1 MTEPQTHASEHVPTR
16 AGAPPFGRLYK
27 TGGRRLWLHRSGSGG
42 PAVVFLPG
50 ASAVG
55 LDYLNI
61 HDQTAKLTTS
71 VLYDRGGTGWSDQAA
86 LPRTAAGVATE
97 LRDLL
102 TAAAVPGPYLLV
114 AHSLGGAYAR
124 RFAQLFPA
132 EVAGVLYLD
141 AFYEDTDAYMPERLH
156 LARLRQPDP
165 GRLQLRL
172 VRPFM
177 RSMYSRMFTG
187 WPEPIRQHLIDRHLS
202 PEWWQAGVRERSSLP
217 ELADEL
223 RHGGDLPDVPLI
235 ALTPLGID
243 PGLRLLMSG
252 HALREMTDGKLRLY
266 AALAASVS
274 RGEHRVLE
282 NARHS
287 TITTDHPDAVMQAIR
302 DLLHEVSNQK
312 DSSRQAPPVSRD

>member
-1 MTEPQTHASEHVPTR
+1 MMTQRSARRSEQAGPAS
-16 AGAPPFGRLYK
+16 APPLGQFYEI
-27 TGGRRLWLHRSGSGG
+27 GGRRLWLHRSGRGG

-61 HDQTAKLTTS
+61 GDQAAELTTS
-71 VLYDRGGTGWSDQAA
+71 VLYDRGGTGWSDPAE
-86 LPRTAAGVATE
+86 LPRTAAEVATE

-102 TAAAVPGPYLLV
+102 DAADVPGPYLFA

-141 AFYEDTDAYMPERLH
+141 AFYEATDAYMPEGLH

-165 GRLQLRL
+165 GPLQLRL
-172 VRPFM
+172 MRPFM
-177 RSMYSRMFTG
+177 RRMYRRMFTG
-187 WPEPIRQHLIDRHLS
+187 WPEPIRQQLIDRHLS
-202 PEWWQAGVRERSSLP
+202 PEWWQAGVRERSNLA

-223 RHGGDLPDVPLI
+223 SRGGDLPDVPLI

-243 PGLRLLMSG
+243 PGMRLLMSG
-252 HALREMTDGKLRLY
+252 KALREMTEGKRRLC
-266 AALAASVS
+266 AALADSVT
-274 RGEHRVLE
+274 RGEQRVLDD
-282 NARHS
+282 ARHS
-287 TITTDHPDAVMQAIR
+287 TITTDHPEAVIQAIH
-302 DLLHEVSNQK
+302 DLLDEVRAENE
-312 DSSRQAPPVSRD
+312 

>member
-1 MTEPQTHASEHVPTR
+1 MMTQHPAHVSEQAAPAS
-16 AGAPPFGRLYK
+16 APPLGQFYEV
-27 TGGRRLWLHRSGSGG
+27 GGRRLWLHRSGRGG

-61 HDQTAKLTTS
+61 GDQAAELTTS
-71 VLYDRGGTGWSDQAA
+71 VLYDRGGTGWSDPAE
-86 LPRTAAGVATE
+86 LPRTAAEVATE

-102 TAAAVPGPYLLV
+102 AAADVPGPYLFA

-141 AFYEDTDAYMPERLH
+141 AFYEATDAYMPEGLH

-165 GRLQLRL
+165 GPLQLRL
-172 VRPFM
+172 MRPFM
-177 RSMYSRMFTG
+177 RRMYRRMFAR
-187 WPEPIRQHLIDRHLS
+187 WPEPIRQQLIDRHLS
-202 PEWWQAGVRERSSLP
+202 PEWWQAGVRERSNLA

-223 RHGGDLPDVPLI
+223 SRGGDLPDVPLI

-243 PGLRLLMSG
+243 PGMRLLMSG
-252 HALREMTDGKLRLY
+252 QALREMTEGKRRLY
-266 AALAASVS
+266 AALADSVT
-274 RGEHRVLE
+274 RGEHRVLDD
-282 NARHS
+282 ARHS
-287 TITTDHPDAVMQAIR
+287 TITTDHPEAVIQAIH
-302 DLLHEVSNQK
+302 DLLDEVRAENE
-312 DSSRQAPPVSRD
+312 